1 MANKS
6 LYVHNGLT
14 VGQSVQIGGSSG
26 NISTTGIVTSTNT
39 TNSVSTVT
47 GALQIAGGVG
57 IGRDLWVG
65 GTIYGASIAG
75 SVTTAT
81 NATNAANV
89 ATVAQTA
96 NAAYFPT
103 FVDSNNAAS
112 ANELVYTTSSF
123 SINPSTGFVGIGIT
137 PPTAKLHV
145 VGTATDRVIIN
156 MGGNTI
162 PTSDA
167 ALNVWGNAFGTST
180 VVRFSF
186 SDGSAGNRGGFTFSD
201 IATPGDW
208 VVPRMD
214 MIQSF
219 GGASEIRSLL
229 TTQDTSWAGMKF
241 TSQTTTGTALTTSP
255 SFVWFNNVSEQMR
268 ITGAGDV
275 GIGTVSPS
283 TRLDVTGG
291 ARITGVTTVTNTTAA
306 SSTVTGALIVNGG
319 IGVGNNVYIAGALFA
334 TTKSF
339 LIDHPTKP
347 GKKLRYGSLEGPENG
362 VYIRGRTQ
370 ETIIEL
376 PDYWTKLVDPDSVT
390 VNLTAIGKTKVPSV
404 KKIEGNKLYLNK
416 PWFSKIDCYY
426 IIFAE
431 RADIEKLEAEI

>member
-39 TNSVSTVT
+39 TNATSTVT

-65 GTIYGASIAG
+65 GTVYGATFSG

-81 NATNAANV
+81 NATNATNIS
-89 ATVAQTA
+89 TVAQTA
-96 NAAYFPT
+96 NASYFPT

-123 SINPSTGFVGIGIT
+123 AINPSTGFVGIGT
-137 PPTAKLHV
+137 TSPGTNLDV
-145 VGTATDRVIIN
+145 VSTTNAIIR
-156 MGGNTI
+156 
-162 PTSDA
+162 
-167 ALNVWGNAFGTST
+167 AFGTSIGRLSLQNST
-180 VVRFSF
+180 RHYSF
-186 SDGSAGNRGGFTFSD
+186 SVQGSNLLFFDETGGSTRATLTSAGN
-201 IATPGDW
+201 
-208 VVPRMD
+208 
-214 MIQSF
+214 F
-219 GGASEIRSLL
+219 GINTSTINSLL
-229 TTQDTSWAGMKF
+229 TVNG
-241 TSQTTTGTALTTSP
+241 TTS
-255 SFVWFNNVSEQMR
+255 
-268 ITGAGDV
+268 IA
-275 GIGTVSPS
+275 
-283 TRLDVTGG
+283 
-291 ARITGVTTVTNTTAA
+291 GVTTITNTTAA

-370 ETIIEL
+370 DTVIEL
-376 PDYWTKLVDPDSVT
+376 PDYWTKLIDPNSIT
-390 VNLTAIGKTKVPSV
+390 VNLTAIGKTKTPSV

-431 RADIEKLEAEI
+431 RADIEKLETEI